1 MQFSRLPDE
10 FKSIV
15 MKTELYNQLN
25 FDFESD
31 FIKLYFGVD
40 KDRDITY
47 TEFTQLIS
55 VSLLSWFK
63 I

>member
-1 MQFSRLPDE
+1 
-10 FKSIV
+10 